1 MMSFIR
7 TSLTVLTVACVSV
20 AVVGAQR
27 PKPYTAPET
36 FTSDLQGKSGNSAV
50 VSKISI
56 QIDRYT
62 PEQDRK
68 GVADALTTGG
78 YPKFLTTLRAAPVV
92 GSLEIEKQKFQVRY
106 ARETATAKGRD
117 ITLVTESPV
126 YFLGGGGTNAKPREG
141 YEIAVVTLSVDDYGL
156 GTGRMAAAAKVR
168 PDGSGGVLLDDYAEE
183 PIRLPVVT
191 RAKPRP

>member
-1 MMSFIR
+1 MSFIR
-7 TSLTVLTVACVSV
+7 TSLLVLTAASVSV
-20 AVVGAQR
+20 AAVSAQR
-27 PKPYTAPET
+27 PKPYSAPEA

-50 VSKISI
+50 VSKITV

-68 GVADALTTGG
+68 GISDALTTGG
-78 YPKFLTTLRAAPVV
+78 YPKFLQTLRAAPVV
-92 GSLEIEKQKFQVRY
+92 GTVEIEKQKFNVRF
-106 ARETATAKGRD
+106 AREKATEKGRD
-117 ITLVTESPV
+117 ITVVTESPV
-126 YFLGGGGTNAKPREG
+126 YFLGGGRSDAKPRAG

-168 PDGSGGVLLDDYAEE
+168 PDGSGGVILDDYAEE

-191 RAKPRP
+191 RAKTKP

>member
-1 MMSFIR
+1 MAFIR
-7 TSLTVLTVACVSV
+7 TSLLVVTAACVSV
-20 AVVGAQR
+20 VALSAQR

-50 VSKISI
+50 VSKITI

-68 GVADALTTGG
+68 GISDALTTGG
-78 YPKFLTTLRAAPVV
+78 YPKFLEALRAAPVV
-92 GSLEIEKQKFQVRY
+92 GHLEIEKQKFNLRF
-106 ARETATAKGRD
+106 AREKATEKGRD

-126 YFLGGGGTNAKPREG
+126 YFLGGGRSDAKPRAG

-156 GTGRMAAAAKVR
+156 GTGRMAAAAKVK
-168 PDGSGGVLLDDYAEE
+168 PDGSGGVILDDYAEE

-191 RAKPRP
+191 RAKTKP

>member
-1 MMSFIR
+1 MSFIR
-7 TSLTVLTVACVSV
+7 TSALVLVVAWASA
-20 AVVGAQR
+20 AVVAAQR
-27 PKPYTAPET
+27 PKPYSAPEA

-50 VSKISI
+50 VSKITVR
-56 QIDRYT
+56 IDKYT
-62 PEQDRK
+62 QEQDRK
-68 GVADALTTGG
+68 GITDALATGG
-78 YPKFLTTLRAAPVV
+78 YPKFLLALRAAPVV

-106 ARETATAKGRD
+106 AREQATAKGRD

-126 YFLGGGGTNAKPREG
+126 YFLGGGRADAKPRAG

-168 PDGSGGVLLDDYAEE
+168 PDGNGGVILDDYAEE

-191 RAKPRP
+191 RAKTRP